1 MIYMD
6 NAATTR
12 LSDEALEA
20 MLPFLKDSYGN
31 PGGLYDL
38 GLNAKRAVATARE
51 VIAGTIGAHPS
62 EIYFTG
68 GGTEADNWAIRSCAG
83 SERSFACFHMITTSF
98 EHHAVLNTCRW
109 MEKLGCRV
117 SYVNPD
123 ASGYVDVREIERQL
137 RNDTALV
144 SVMLVNNELGTVQP
158 VADIGKAAHDRGIV
172 FHVDAVAAY
181 GHIPIDVDTM
191 NIDML
196 SVSAHKFGGPKG
208 VGFLYVNEK
217 YKPVPLIHGGAQE
230 QGRRGG
236 TENVAGIAGMAAAAL
251 RAHRDMDVSL
261 KKRYKLD
268 RYFTD
273 RLNEYNL
280 SIMHGSLKP
289 AEGRGWIYL
298 NGMRKKDMPL
308 ATACAQDEWKDRL
321 PGIFS
326 LTASGMNSEEL
337 IVRLG
342 MEGIC
347 ISAGAACAS
356 SDTGGSHVL
365 KAVGLNDREIGS
377 TVRISMN
384 EDNTEEEIDIFFKAL
399 KRIL

>member
-6 NAATTR
+6 NAATTK
-12 LSDEALEA
+12 LSAEALEA
-20 MLPFLKDSYGN
+20 MLPFLKNSYGN
-31 PGGLYDL
+31 PGAIYDL
-38 GLNAKRAVATARE
+38 GLEARRAVAGARE
-51 VIAGTIGAHPS
+51 AIARTIGAHPS

-68 GGTEADNWAIRSCAG
+68 GGTEADNWAIQSAAG
-83 SERSFACFHMITTSF
+83 SAMSFAGLHMITTSF

-109 MEKLGCRV
+109 LEKFGCGV

-123 ASGYVDVREIERQL
+123 ASGYVEAGEIERQI
-137 RNDTALV
+137 RNDTSLV

-158 VADIGKAAHDRGIV
+158 VTDVGKAAHDRGIM

-181 GHIPIDVDTM
+181 GHIPIDVNAM
-191 NIDML
+191 NIDMM

-208 VGFLYVNEK
+208 AGFLYVNEK

-251 RAHRDMDVSL
+251 REHRNMDVNL
-261 KKRYKLD
+261 KKRHKLD
-268 RYFTD
+268 RYFIN

-280 SIMHGSLKP
+280 SVTHEGLKP

-298 NGMRKKDMPL
+298 NGMCRKDMPL
-308 ATACAQDEWKDRL
+308 VTACAEDEERDRL

-326 LTASGMNSEEL
+326 LTVSGMNAEEL

-342 MEGIC
+342 MKGIC

-365 KAVGLNDREIGS
+365 KALGLGDREIGS
-377 TVRISMN
+377 SVRISMN
-384 EDNTEEEIDIFFKAL
+384 EDNTEEEIDNFFKAL
-399 KRIL
+399 KSLL